1 MLVEW
6 YKMPDVR
13 DDARRSLLR
22 NRMASKLELEHFFLH
37 AIGTARL

>member
-22 NRMASKLELEHFFLH
+22 NRMASKLELEHFFFH